1 MSAYDTNWAAMG
13 LRQEVSPPH
22 APAKRYPSAM
32 TIQPRGKP
40 GPKKKTAAEKNAAV
54 IAFHPSQCNYAP
66 VPTPSK
72 TIHRGVGQNASI

>member
-1 MSAYDTNWAAMG
+1 MSAHDSDWAAMG
-13 LRQEVSPPH
+13 LQSGFPH

-66 VPTPSK
+66 NPTPSK
-72 TIHRGVGQNASI
+72 TIHRGQGVHASI